1 MIGET
6 NKKEQQG
13 FVKSLK
19 VPVTEAKI
27 GLFQVAMEMLVLLAI
42 VQFLIIL
49 FATTRLTNSLN
60 LAKREITELEE
71 KLKDSQLVQIKEQV
85 NNIGSRLSLLQKLS
99 QKITSHEEFWA
110 ELEQTMVSGSGYTS
124 VGVDKDGAVTLSGK
138 TVNYEAL
145 AKLISSLKSSSK
157 FSDIK
162 LTQSS
167 SDGKLKSFSLSL
179 KFNKIQQ
186 KEVTNSNETSQNE

>member
-85 NNIGSRLSLLQKLS
+85 NNLLDNGGIILGCGTCLQSRNNKEP
-99 QKITSHEEFWA
+99 K
-110 ELEQTMVSGSGYTS
+110 VC
-124 VGVDKDGAVTLSGK
+124 
-138 TVNYEAL
+138 
-145 AKLISSLKSSSK
+145 K
-157 FSDIK
+157 FSSMKDLYDLIRK
-162 LTQSS
+162 
-167 SDGKLKSFSLSL
+167 
-179 KFNKIQQ
+179 NK
-186 KEVTNSNETSQNE
+186 VL